1 MLKRTPFKF
10 HWVVGKSMT
19 GSTLRLCV
27 ILAACG
33 YQPMNAVLETKCEW
47 PGNLIV
53 IQEHAASSHRR
64 KFSQMMKKYLLSPNH
79 RSSSIRL
86 QIRLIRD
93 QLTPSQFAA
102 DSTHLSARHH
112 QEIQL
117 DIIEG
122 TQILWTKTL
131 VNGLTTVRNAPMAS
145 IGYGQIERTQENS
158 YIEAAKQ
165 IEKELQTHC
174 VLWSKKN

>member
-1 MLKRTPFKF
+1 MLKRLLFKF
-10 HWVVGKSMT
+10 HWAVGKSMT
-19 GSTLRLCV
+19 GCALRLCV
-27 ILAACG
+27 IFAACG
-33 YQPMNAVLETKCEW
+33 YQPMNTVLETKCEW
-47 PGNLIV
+47 PSNLIV
-53 IQEHAASSHRR
+53 IQENAASSHRR
-64 KFSQMMKKYLLSPNH
+64 KFSQVMKKHLLSPNH
-79 RSSSIRL
+79 RIGSIRL

-93 QLTPSQFAA
+93 EFTPSQFTA
-102 DSTHLSARHH
+102 DSTHLSALHH

-158 YIEAAKQ
+158 YIEAAKR